1 MSRVLFI
8 HPSKWGRGITAIWV
22 ASHSSVLKR
31 HGHEVR
37 LFDATFY
44 PSWTANE
51 NRFNTENMQYRPTDY
66 EKAIFWKNTDLH
78 QDLQDMVD
86 DFDPDIIFWGGL
98 SSHIHGEGE
107 YSSVQYGHELVRT
120 LKTRALKLAAGLQAT
135 ADPLLVLRLFP
146 WIDAII
152 GGESELVLSRIADQV
167 GAGKYEPASVP
178 GLAYRMNPEEANV
191 NPPQEIITDLDEIAP
206 YDYSLF
212 DDMALWRPYNG
223 RVVRAVDYEL
233 SRGCPYSCS
242 YCVETVI
249 QKYYGFHARLKRGV
263 LANAKRYL
271 RQKSGRMAF
280 DEIAGLARERGV
292 TLFRCQDTNFLT
304 IDRRTLEEL
313 AVLMDGADLQV
324 QLYIETRPEGINV
337 ESVGLLKRLRVDGI
351 GMGIELAAQ
360 DVRESRLNR
369 FSDSR
374 QIVNAFALLRENGIK
389 RTAYNVIGFP
399 GQDEKSIR
407 ETIDLN
413 RELDPDNITV
423 AFYTP
428 FLGTALQEHAVG
440 EGQFADYE
448 FDLDAQLRTATR
460 HADLDRE
467 LLRYYKENFV
477 RLCREKN

>member
-1 MSRVLFI
+1 MSRVLLI
-8 HPSKWGRGITAIWV
+8 HPNKWGRGITAIWI
-22 ASHSSVLKR
+22 ASHASVLKR
-31 HGHEVR
+31 QGHEVL

-66 EKAIFWKNTDLH
+66 EKVISWKNTDIH
-78 QDLQDMVD
+78 QDLQDMAD
-86 DFDPDIIFWGGL
+86 DFDPDIIFWGGI

-107 YSSVQYGHELVRT
+107 YSSIQYGHELVRP
-120 LKTRALKLAAGLQAT
+120 LKTHALRLAAGLQAT
-135 ADPLLVLRLFP
+135 ADPLLLLRLFP
-146 WIDAII
+146 GIDAVI
-152 GGESELVLSRIADQV
+152 GGESELVLAGIAGQV

-178 GLAYRMNPEEANV
+178 GLAYRVNPEEANV
-191 NPPQEIITDLDEIAP
+191 NPPQEIIADLDEIAP

-212 DDMALWRPYNG
+212 DDISLWRPYNG
-223 RVVRAVDYEL
+223 LVVRAVDYEL

-249 QKYYGFHARLKRGV
+249 QRYYGFQKRLKRGV
-263 LANAKRYL
+263 IAGAKGYL
-271 RQKSGRMAF
+271 RHKSGRMAF
-280 DEIAGLARERGV
+280 AEIAGLARERGV

-313 AVLMDGADLQV
+313 ADLMDDAGLQV
-324 QLYIETRPEGINV
+324 QLYIETRPEGINAD
-337 ESVGLLKRLRVDGI
+337 SVGLLKRLRVDGI
-351 GMGIELAAQ
+351 GMGIELSAQ
-360 DVRESRLNR
+360 RIRESRLNR
-369 FSDSR
+369 FSDQE
-374 QIVNAFALLRENGIK
+374 QIIAAFSLLKENGIK

-407 ETIDLN
+407 ETIELN
-413 RELDPDNITV
+413 RRLDPDNITV

-428 FLGTALQEHAVG
+428 FLGTALQERAVE

-460 HADLDRE
+460 HSGLDQE

-477 RLCREKN
+477 RLCRGQG